1 MRAIDGLA
9 LTGLALACTAL
20 AGCATTAP
28 DGELAARPPAGE
40 CDASGVQDH
49 VGHRASAEA
58 GTTLLSLTGART
70 LRWVPPRTAVTMDF
84 RPDRLTVSYD
94 DNMIIERISCG

>member
-1 MRAIDGLA
+1 MKLLA
-9 LTGLALACTAL
+9 LPCLLLPLAA
-20 AGCATTAP
+20 CATTT
-28 DGELAARPPAGE
+28 DGDDPLPVRELAGE

-49 VGHRASAEA
+49 VGHTASAEA
-58 GTTLLSLTGART
+58 GATLLRLTGATT

-94 DNMIIERISCG
+94 DDMIIERITCG

>member
-1 MRAIDGLA
+1 MRIPSLTCAGALLLA
-9 LTGLALACTAL
+9 A
-20 AGCATTAP
+20 CATTTPAGGREP
-28 DGELAARPPAGE
+28 PLAGPAGE

-58 GTTLLSLTGART
+58 GATLLRLTGART
-70 LRWVPPRTAVTMDF
+70 LRWVPPNTAVTMDF

-94 DNMIIERISCG
+94 ENMVIERISCG